1 MAMATTLVDY
11 ENYLVEKKITA
22 KEKTDWQFI
31 KK

>member
-1 MAMATTLVDY
+1 VMATTLVDY

-22 KEKTDWQFI
+22 KEKTDCQFI